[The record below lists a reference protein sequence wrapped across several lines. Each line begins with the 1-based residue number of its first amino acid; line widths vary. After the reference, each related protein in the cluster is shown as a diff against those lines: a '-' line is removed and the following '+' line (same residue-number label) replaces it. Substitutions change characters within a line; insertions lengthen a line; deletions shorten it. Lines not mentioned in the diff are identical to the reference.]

1 MDLQF
6 ASPRSDTGG
15 VGESESPRR
24 NRLRDLT
31 LLPMAPPRTASP
43 RRASPRPAAQVLM
56 RSRSAPARGFR
67 ALAHG
72 MRSVYRAQAI
82 VDDGHPPHVSSLLL
96 QRITVLLQ
104 GGDTFHKCAD
114 RIFSERAVDNQGF
127 IDGEPGERV
136 LPMKHLGD
144 IFMHWKIPTD
154 HMSTFWALL
163 RKQPSAFHE
172 ATLPEYISYQ
182 DFHDVL
188 LRTLR
193 RLRDMYSPESRGVSR
208 DKLIRQSTQKFG
220 VAYDVYESCGKGA
233 FGECMLVTHKKS
245 KTQRVAKRID
255 CANAKVPVEE
265 IQFEL
270 NTLKELDHPNIVKIF
285 EWFEEDC
292 SYLLVMQAAR
302 GGDLRQL
309 LKKVISDQGKS
320 GLEEPLTANIASQA
334 LRALAYVHETKHI
347 VHRDIKPANMLLATP
362 DFNNPK
368 ILLADFGVAELFDDN
383 SSHNVRGTV
392 GYMSPEVFENKV
404 GPRVDVWAMGIV
416 VYELLCG
423 ERPIKADNP
432 MAMFAKLRSTA
443 ISYKPLQDADAS
455 EAAVAFIQQ
464 LLQKKV
470 EDRPL
475 ASQALEDGWLTQK
488 ADHFALQGRQSR
500 KAKQS
505 VVSFTNASHF
515 TKVAMNCIAAQ
526 MDTSKIEGL
535 TAIFHKFDVDNDGK
549 LSTEELAE
557 GLKEMQIDSDSIK
570 EMVRAVD
577 MDHNGTVEY
586 SEFVAALL
594 ATQGKLVEEVIWHA
608 FEVFDVN
615 GDGQISLDELRS
627 MMSEDGPLTAMLPD
641 GKKIDEVLAEIDT
654 SQDGAI
660 SFNEFRDYIMQGTN
674 SSSDQLDREE
684 PLRTTMARLAPHVGR
699 PEAELVAQADRLAQQ
714 HWLGTIGDVQQ
725 LSEAEWTRL
734 GLPLK
739 LERVL
744 RAYISHDG
752 K

>member
-1 MDLQF
+1 
-6 ASPRSDTGG
+6 
-15 VGESESPRR
+15 
-24 NRLRDLT
+24 
-31 LLPMAPPRTASP
+31 
-43 RRASPRPAAQVLM
+43 
-56 RSRSAPARGFR
+56 
-67 ALAHG
+67 

-82 VDDGHPPHVSSLLL
+82 VDDGRPPHVSSLLL

-114 RIFSERAVDNQGF
+114 RIFCERAVDNQGF
-127 IDGEPGERV
+127 LDAEDSKV
-136 LPMKHLGD
+136 LPMSCLGD
-144 IFMHWKIPTD
+144 VFMHWKIPRD
-154 HMSTFWALL
+154 HISTFWALM
-163 RKQPSAFHE
+163 RKQPSVFHE
-172 ATLPEYISYQ
+172 AALPDYISYQ

-188 LRTLR
+188 LKTLR
-193 RLRDMYSPESRGVSR
+193 RLRDMYTPESHAVVSKH
-208 DKLIRQSTQKFG
+208 KLIRQSTQKFG
-220 VAYDVYESCGKGA
+220 VAYEVNDSCGKGA
-233 FGECMLVTHKKS
+233 FGECTLVTHRKS

-255 CANAKVPVEE
+255 CASAKVPIEE

-270 NTLKELDHPNIVKIF
+270 NTLKDLDHPNIVKIF
-285 EWFEEDC
+285 EWFQEDS
-292 SYLLVMQAAR
+292 SYFLVMQAAR
-302 GGDLRQL
+302 GGDLRVML
-309 LKKVISDQGKS
+309 RKVIHDHDKA
-320 GLEEPLTANIASQA
+320 GLDEPLTANITSQA
-334 LRALAYVHETKHI
+334 LKALAYVHETKHI

-362 DFNNPK
+362 DFDKPK
-368 ILLADFGVAELFDDN
+368 ILLADFGVAELFDDQ
-383 SSHNVRGTV
+383 SSHSVKGTV

-404 GPRVDVWAMGIV
+404 GPRVDVWAMGVV

-432 MAMFAKLRSTA
+432 MAMFAKLRSTT
-443 ISYKPLQDADAS
+443 IDYKPVQEADAS
-455 EAAVAFIQQ
+455 EAAVAFIRQ

-470 EDRPL
+470 EDRPT
-475 ASQALEDGWLTQK
+475 ASQALEDAWLKQK

-515 TKVAMNCIAAQ
+515 TKVAMNCIASQ

-535 TAIFHKFDVDNDGK
+535 TAIFHRFDVDNDGK
-549 LSTEELAE
+549 LSTDELSE
-557 GLKEMQIDSDSIK
+557 GLKEMQIDEDSVK
-570 EMVRAVD
+570 EMVKAVD

-594 ATQGKLVEEVIWHA
+594 STQGKLVEDVIWHA
-608 FEVFDVN
+608 FDIFDEN
-615 GDGQISLDELRS
+615 GDGQISLDELRA

-641 GKKIDEVLAEIDT
+641 GKKVDEVLADIDT
-654 SQDGAI
+654 SRDGVI
-660 SFNEFRDYIMQGTN
+660 SFSEFRDYIMQGTN
-674 SSSDQLDREE
+674 NSSDQLDVEE

-699 PEAELVAQADRLAQQ
+699 PEAELVAQAERLSQQ
-714 HWLGTIGDVQQ
+714 HWLSTIGDVQQ

-752 K
+752 S